1 MKNQNIHRILTIT
14 IATVWLL
21 NGLVCKVLN
30 LVPRHQQIV
39 AEILGQEHS
48 RFLTVLIGFSEI
60 FMAIWIVSGYKSR
73 LNVVLQM
80 VIVLTMNILES
91 LLVPDLLLW
100 GRMNF
105 LFAILFL
112 SIVWYNEFVLSKKHQ
127 LN

>member
-1 MKNQNIHRILTIT
+1 MKNQNIHKILTIT

-60 FMAIWIVSGYKSR
+60 IMAIWIVSGYKSR

>member
-60 FMAIWIVSGYKSR
+60 IMAIWIVSGYKSR

-112 SIVWYNEFVLSKKHQ
+112 SVVWYNEFVLSKKHQ

>member
-60 FMAIWIVSGYKSR
+60 IMAIWIVSGYKSR